1 MRSSMNMLIRNSIN
15 KQIVRNLWSKKVKI
29 IGCLLQIFSTNQ
41 IPSCV
46 GMLLAL
52 KEKKQ
57 FEETSS
63 DICQFLLVEKCLL
76 S

>member
-1 MRSSMNMLIRNSIN
+1 MEQKSQNHWLLIADFQYKSNTFR
-15 KQIVRNLWSKKVKI
+15 
-29 IGCLLQIFSTNQ
+29 G
-41 IPSCV
+41 